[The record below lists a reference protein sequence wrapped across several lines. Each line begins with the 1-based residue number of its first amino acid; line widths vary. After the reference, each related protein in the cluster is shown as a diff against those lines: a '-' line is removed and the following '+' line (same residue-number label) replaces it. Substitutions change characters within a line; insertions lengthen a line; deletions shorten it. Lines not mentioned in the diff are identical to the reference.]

1 MASAT
6 SGPGSGLP
14 PRPPGPRCASCFH
27 QDRER
32 LDAALVSGD
41 RTYASLA
48 EEFGIPASSIHRHAN
63 EHLPVRLLRAGAP
76 AAALADE
83 GLVALAITASASRLR
98 RIQARSIQLEEI
110 RVARAAAADPA
121 VPGAHTGL
129 LVTKVRSIRTGPA
142 SWERL
147 VEAELDT
154 GLLAEERALEAA
166 AALETGEW
174 LAQHGRGTFGSDGS
188 GGRGPLV
195 VVLASGLQPLP
206 GPEPGVA
213 RHRIQDPK
221 RLRSATAAEAEAAAA
236 ALPLHLMDLEVPAAA
251 PVTSEEAFSGAP
263 PASGLGPEVARPGA
277 DLEPGLEALEADTSS
292 FSS

>member
-1 MASAT
+1 VADDASNAALAAQFDLSASAVQ
-6 SGPGSGLP
+6 
-14 PRPPGPRCASCFH
+14 R
-27 QDRER
+27 
-32 LDAALVSGD
+32 
-41 RTYASLA
+41 
-48 EEFGIPASSIHRHAN
+48 HRDN
-63 EHLPVRLLRAGAP
+63 CVPVRLVRAQARE
-76 AAALADE
+76 AASADE
-83 GLVALAITASASRLR
+83 GLVALAITASRNRLA
-98 RIQARSIQLEEI
+98 RIQARSLQLEEV
-110 RVARAAAADPA
+110 RAARAAAAPA
-121 VPGAHTGL
+121 GVPGASTGL
-129 LVTKVRSIRTGPA
+129 LVWKVRSIRTGPA
-142 SWERL
+142 QWKE
-147 VEAELDT
+147 VIDAEIDT
-154 GLLAEERALEAA
+154 GLLAEEARLEQA